1 MAWND
6 LASNECPTKADIEG
20 VFARFVSGMIIAFKG
35 SSIPSGWALCDGANG
50 TPNLIGKFIRGGS
63 TFTAG
68 DTGGKDNVTLTS
80 SNLPSHSHSAGSL
93 YTSTNGNHNHGIK
106 YENNKFGDNANN
118 RDNIFSNRSRTGYT
132 EYAGNHSHSIYGNT
146 GSTGS
151 GSSFSIL
158 PPYYTLVYIMKL

>member
-6 LASNECPTKADIEG
+6 LASNECPTKAHIEG

-35 SSIPSGWALCDGANG
+35 SSIPSGWALCDGSNG

-80 SNLPSHSHSAGSL
+80 TQVTCPRIVIVLVVCIRTLLEVIPIIVIRPRAGKS
-93 YTSTNGNHNHGIK
+93 
-106 YENNKFGDNANN
+106 DNAN
-118 RDNIFSNRSRTGYT
+118 DCTVMEFSDYKATSSSGS
-132 EYAGNHSHSIYGNT
+132 HSHSIYGST
-146 GSTGS
+146 GSVGS

-158 PPYYTLVYIMKL
+158 PSYYTLVYIMKL

>member
-20 VFARFVSGMIIAFKG
+20 VFARFVPGMIIAFKG

-68 DTGGKDNVTLTS
+68 NTGGKDNVTLTS

-93 YTSTNGNHNHGIK
+93 YTNSAGSHTHNCYQPRAGK
-106 YENNKFGDNANN
+106 SDNAND
-118 RDNIFSNRSRTGYT
+118 RTVMEFSDYKATSSSGS
-132 EYAGNHSHSIYGNT
+132 HSHSIYGNT